1 MKFHE
6 NQYYHLYNRTN
17 NEEALF
23 RSDENY
29 LYFLK
34 KYRFYLDEF
43 LDTIGYCLMPT
54 HFHFLV
60 RVKYYK
66 KNYNSDVQHLAD
78 VGHLQISK
86 NVGHLPDSI
95 TNSDVQ
101 HLADVGHLISRGMQT
116 LQSSYTKAVNKR
128 YNRHGS
134 LFQAHFKSKPVSNDR
149 YLISLLTYIHQNPV
163 RLGLTN
169 NAFEWKYSSYQDY
182 IDLRNG
188 KLPKKEIILSMIRK
202 EELRDL
208 TEKRLIDI

>member
-1 MKFHE
+1 MQFYE

-34 KYRFYLDEF
+34 KYRFYLDDY

-60 RVKYYK
+60 RVKTFQT
-66 KNYNSDVQHLAD
+66 QHLEQDGA
-78 VGHLQISK
+78 HLQGGLHLNQLGGLHLPNISK
-86 NVGHLPDSI
+86 TI
-95 TNSDVQ
+95 SDKIGI
-101 HLADVGHLISRGMQT
+101 LL
-116 LQSSYTKAVNKR
+116 SSYTKAINRK

-134 LFQAHFKSKPVSNDR
+134 LFQEHSKAKLITNDC
-149 YLISLLTYIHQNPV
+149 YIISLLTYIHQNPI
-163 RLGLTN
+163 RSGLTEK
-169 NAFEWKYSSYQDY
+169 AEEWKYSSYQDY

-188 KLPKKEIILSMIRK
+188 TLPKKDVIMDMIRK
-202 EELRDL
+202 NELRDL
-208 TEKRLIDI
+208 TEKRLIEI